1 MSDNKELMK
10 RIRNARLNVF
20 FGLPLAIFVSFY
32 GWEKVKFLFGVG
44 QPDVVYYCSF
54 SMTAAT
60 TIIALFPVFIT
71 SGWYVTKQREVP
83 SSLEKILK
91 DIFTV
96 TFLSWILLA
105 FPFHMY
111 ATAKLEESNYIRC
124 QQYYMRGVYP
134 YALDKSFC
142 PN

>member
-1 MSDNKELMK
+1 MSDNKEFMK
-10 RIRNARLNVF
+10 RIRNAKLNVS
-20 FGLPLAIFVSFY
+20 FGLPLAILVSYY
-32 GWEKVKFLFGVG
+32 GWENIKFLFGFG
-44 QPDVVYYCSF
+44 QPDLVYYSSYCV
-54 SMTAAT
+54 MAAT

-71 SGWYVTKQREVP
+71 SGWYVIKQREVP
-83 SSLEKILK
+83 SFLEKILK

-105 FPFHMY
+105 FFFHTY
-111 ATAKLEESNYIRC
+111 ATAKLEESHYVRC
-124 QQYYMRGVYP
+124 PKYYMHEVYP